1 MRDRFPF
8 GNRGLDFW
16 GNLSRR
22 YLGIDK
28 VDEVCVC
35 VCVWG
40 NSSKWGGI
48 IRPRVWT
55 RMFTEC

>member
-28 VDEVCVC
+28 VDEVYVCMCVGEFFE
-35 VCVWG
+35 VG
-40 NSSKWGGI
+40 RDHSSSGLDED
-48 IRPRVWT
+48 VY
-55 RMFTEC
+55 

>member
-8 GNRGLDFW
+8 GNRGLVFL

-28 VDEVCVC
+28 VDEVCVYM
-35 VCVWG
+35 CVWG
-40 NSSKWGGI
+40 NSSKWGG
-48 IRPRVWT
+48 RDHSSSSLDEDVY
-55 RMFTEC
+55 